1 MTTEEKNKALKL
13 KANGLTEREVSRKMG
28 IAFSTIQN
36 FFTKADLTDVY
47 FVCFECVKEAVN
59 IKTRGRPKKYCSR
72 KCAIRHK
79 SRNRPLSVLHKCK
92 CCGKE
97 YRQIRSKNC
106 IFCSRKCYLDYRY
119 GNKRISDPNS

>member
-1 MTTEEKNKALKL
+1 MTTEEKNKALTL

-47 FVCFECVKEAVN
+47 FVCLECGKEAVN
-59 IKTRGRPKKYCSR
+59 KKTRGRPKKYCSR

-97 YRQIRSKNC
+97 YRQIRSKNS

-119 GNKRISDPNS
+119 GNKRIPDPNS